1 MGLAHNRAEAT
12 IDFLFPGR
20 PIRLQPVKG
29 RASQAQQGMT
39 SSRAA
44 FLWFAGLSA
53 VYHCSERKATAV
65 RIGSDTRL
73 LSAGPDSTVQ
83 LLRAELMGPFSLV
96 RWGGGFFSR
105 SGS

>member
-20 PIRLQPVKG
+20 PIRLQQIKG
-29 RASQAQQGMT
+29 RASQVQQGMT

-44 FLWFAGLSA
+44 FLWFAGFSA
-53 VYHCSERKATAV
+53 VYHFSERKATAV

-73 LSAGPDSTVQ
+73 LSAGPNSTV
-83 LLRAELMGPFSLV
+83 RAELMGPVSLV